1 MSDQYNT
8 AALVQ
13 QIEKRLGLTKNEVC
27 ALHNELSQLANGPAK
42 EAFTA
47 FLNET
52 APTSMHRYVVY
63 VKSKHVTASYQPA
76 AGCECIEM
84 EEPKLFIG
92 VVEAET
98 PIRAVQ
104 IAGAQHR
111 INPEI
116 LGLYEL

>member
-13 QIEKRLGLTKNEVC
+13 QIEKRLGLTKNEVY
-27 ALHNELSQLANGPAK
+27 ALHNELSQLSNGPVK
-42 EAFTA
+42 EAFAA
-47 FLNET
+47 FLNE
-52 APTSMHRYVVY
+52 AVPVKMHRYAVY
-63 VKSKHVTASYQPA
+63 IKSEYVNASYQPA
-76 AGCECIEM
+76 SGCEYVEI